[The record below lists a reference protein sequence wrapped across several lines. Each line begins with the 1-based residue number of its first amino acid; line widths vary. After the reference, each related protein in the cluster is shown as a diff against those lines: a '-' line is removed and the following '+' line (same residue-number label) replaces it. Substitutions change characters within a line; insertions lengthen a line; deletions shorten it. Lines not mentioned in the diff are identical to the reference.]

1 MRQFERLAPMMTGMV
16 PRQGGKGAEFAKSAA
31 AMLPAMQKLFGLSPE
46 ESEMA
51 MQQIIGS
58 YSGDNLINLER
69 QMKGAGVLARGEH
82 LKDKYGRLTRTIPS

>member
-1 MRQFERLAPMMTGMV
+1 MMTGMV

-31 AMLPAMQKLFGLSPE
+31 AMLPAMQKLGLSPE

-69 QMKGAGVLARGEH
+69 QMKGAGVLDAQAS
-82 LKDKYGRLTRTIPS
+82 T